1 MNYLLVILISLII
14 FFIVY
19 RYNTKPLETFSS
31 AKVSIQEAP
40 SLNEWGQNAMSYLCN
55 MDTDSMP
62 EKYQFVKFCDKMV
75 RTNEYNKFLV
85 LAVDKP
91 SNFKYKILKY
101 KKDFFYSPTPSKN
114 WYKNVDKKA
123 LGKTL
128 GFYKMNRSTCE
139 KLANQNE
146 DILAIN
152 IKNGGCEIKNSSK
165 LIDLKNSVVY
175 TKSTSIQFTI
185 SFWLKIENLLTFDR
199 NILQV
204 ENSKN
209 RKIKLPQINVNK
221 EKTSLKFTISTTDHN
236 AESIEMPTGNVP
248 YKKWCHIAFTLNGR
262 NIIGYVNSKFVLK
275 ETLTGD
281 PILPDNN
288 TSMYVNKKSSSG
300 IIISKLRII
309 PVAVPRL
316 FIKNILVEEDPM
328 DSQKYLNCLK
338 KYKSMGKEI
347 AHSKCLGD
355 IFKADD
361 YSNDNNINGRNLQL
375 LNEEQ
380 YTKSWISKYY
390 RRPSYKIVNGIVYL
404 SGLIDNVF
412 GKGKILVL
420 PKEARP
426 DKILFFNSGSADR
439 HVRLDVMP
447 KGFIEIGYWSKPNG
461 TVSLDSVTY
470 PLNTGA
476 PLQFRIPL
484 LAYFVKISKPGRSI
498 LNITEVEVYDDSNEN
513 IAKGK
518 MATASSSISGFRPY
532 KAIDGKVKTKASNKQ
547 MWISKNKNDNYL
559 LLDLQGGHRIS
570 KIKII
575 NRTDSNQDSVAGAKI
590 SILDMFKKEVSYQ
603 FWDKSDYKTALKLN
617 KTLKGLECE
626 NWHVKNEF
634 APPVSITGKYN
645 KKRINSYVLTDKKGN
660 ELKNFNKS
668 NQGSQFNFS
677 CKPGFIKSYEHTSNW
692 NSLKNITCSNGKVDS
707 KTYGE
712 DGSPEPPGYSAHP
725 KGIVGAGLG
734 NKVWKGERDCL
745 EFTKSKGGA
754 YFQKYGNRCY
764 VYNNE
769 RKWPCGNTCWKV
781 NMPKNLK
788 YKKWNYK
795 DYSNKGISD
804 HNYCRQTPKHS
815 TWGSKKRGGKLWC
828 YTKDK
833 NTPWGYCGRYG
844 KIARN
849 AKEKFYK
856 PEKVFVFNMTE
867 TVPTGFK
874 PLTWGNWKDTGVR
887 PACYTVIGNLVFLS
901 GFLKFG
907 TVIPVNTFIDQLP
920 SRCRPKTVKIFN
932 VNTNDGVARIH
943 ITEEGKIQYR
953 GGDSKSRGIKGGYLC
968 LDGINY
974 CIEDKLELKLNSGYE
989 SQAATSSSSLNE
1001 NKVLEILAY
1010 NSEDSLL
1017 NKSLSGLT
1025 GNMSISFNIK
1035 ANENG
1040 RQVIFD
1046 KGYGGE
1052 GALSLEPDGKLNY
1065 FYGKKGGYSGGYQ
1078 TFSGPKIQFNEWT
1091 NVALIRDISNKKL
1104 KFFIDGKMVKKTNAA
1119 HSQVGRTAGPLKIG
1133 HGWIN
1138 KFSGSIKNM
1147 VFYKRA
1153 LTNLEVKKLNQ
1164 SSKGEKINYGG
1175 PKVTKHSNGLVTMSG
1190 VIGFKLGKVIENV
1203 CDIHEEVRPN
1213 KMINFFTNQDDK
1225 QAMITITPEG
1235 KVKVSGATTT
1245 SGILTL
1251 DGISYF
1257 TNKL

>member
-19 RYNTKPLETFSS
+19 RYKTKPLETFSS
-31 AKVSIQEAP
+31 AKVSIEEAP
-40 SLNEWGQNAMSYLCN
+40 SINEWGQNAMSYLCN
-55 MDTDSMP
+55 MDIDSMP

-75 RTNEYNKFLV
+75 RTNEYYKFLV

-91 SNFKYKILKY
+91 TNFKYKILKY
-101 KKDFFYSPTPSKN
+101 EKQFFYSPTPSKN

-146 DILAIN
+146 AILAIN
-152 IKNGGCEIKNSSK
+152 MKNGGCEFKNSSK
-165 LIDLKNSVVY
+165 LINLKKSIVY

-185 SFWLKIENLLTFDR
+185 SFWLKIENLLTFNR
-199 NILQV
+199 NILHV

-209 RKIKLPQINVNK
+209 RKIKLPQIDVNK

-236 AESIEMPTGNVP
+236 SESIEIPTGNVP

-281 PILPDNN
+281 PILPDKN
-288 TSMYVNKKSSSG
+288 TTMYVNKKSSSG
-300 IIISKLRII
+300 ITVSKLRII

-338 KYKSMGKEI
+338 KYESMGKEI

-355 IFKADD
+355 IFKADN

-380 YTKSWISKYY
+380 FNKSWISKYY

-404 SGLIDNVF
+404 SGLVANVF

-426 DKILFFNSGSADR
+426 DKILFFNSGSVDT
-439 HVRLDVMP
+439 HVRLDISP
-447 KGFIEIGYWSKPNG
+447 KGFIEVGNWSNPKG
-461 TVSLDSVTY
+461 TVSLDNITY
-470 PLNTGA
+470 PLNMGT
-476 PLQFRIPL
+476 PLQFQIPL
-484 LAYFVKISKPGRSI
+484 LAYFVKISKPGRGI
-498 LNITEVEVYDDSNEN
+498 LNITEVEIYDDSDVN
-513 IAKGK
+513 IGKGK

-547 MWISKNKNDNYL
+547 MWISKNKKDNYIL
-559 LLDLQGGHRIS
+559 IDLQGGHRIN

-626 NWHVKNEF
+626 NWHVKNEY
-634 APPVSITGKYN
+634 APPTSITGTYT
-645 KKRINSYVLTDKKGN
+645 KKGVNSYVLSDKKGN
-660 ELKNFNKS
+660 ELKNFNKNS
-668 NQGSQFNFS
+668 KGDKFNFS
-677 CKPGFIKSYEHTSNW
+677 CEPGFIKSYEHTSNW

-707 KTYGE
+707 KTYGLSSKE
-712 DGSPEPPGYSAHP
+712 TETNQGKKCLPWKTARGGKKSYIAKSDDDNACGDPDSDGFDWCYTSNGSSGYWG
-725 KGIVGAGLG
+725 KC
-734 NKVWKGERDCL
+734 NK
-745 EFTKSKGGA
+745 
-754 YFQKYGNRCY
+754 
-764 VYNNE
+764 
-769 RKWPCGNTCWKV
+769 
-781 NMPKNLK
+781 KNLK

-795 DYSNKGISD
+795 DPSNKGIGD

-815 TWGSKKRGGKLWC
+815 TWGSKKRGSKLWC

-856 PEKVFVFNMTE
+856 PEKVFKFEMTE
-867 TVPTGFK
+867 TVRTGFNS
-874 PLTWGNWKDTGVR
+874 LTWGNWKGTGVR
-887 PACYTVIGNLVFLS
+887 PACYIVVGNLVFLS
-901 GFLKFG
+901 GFLTFG

-932 VNTNDGVARIH
+932 VNVNNGVARIH
-943 ITEEGKIQYR
+943 ITEKGKIQYK
-953 GGDSKSRGIKGGYLC
+953 GGDNQSTGVKGGWLC

-974 CIEDKLELKLNSGYE
+974 CIQDKLELKLNSGYE
-989 SQAATSSSSLNE
+989 SQAAATSSSLNE
-1001 NKVLEILAY
+1001 NKVLEIVSY
-1010 NSEDSLL
+1010 NSEETLL

-1025 GNMSISFNIK
+1025 GNMSVSFNIK
-1035 ANENG
+1035 ASENG

-1065 FYGKKGGYSGGYQ
+1065 YYGKKGGYSGGYQ
-1078 TFSGPKIQFNEWT
+1078 GFSGPRIKFNEWT

-1104 KFFIDGKMVKKTNAA
+1104 KFFIDGKMVKKTNATHTQA
-1119 HSQVGRTAGPLKIG
+1119 GRTAGPLKIG

-1138 KFSGSIKNM
+1138 KISGSIKNM
-1147 VFYKRA
+1147 IFYKRA

-1175 PKVTKHSNGLVTMSG
+1175 PKVTKHENGLVTMSG
-1190 VIGFKLGKVIENV
+1190 VLGFKTGKVIENI
-1203 CDIHEEVRPN
+1203 CNIHEEIRPN
-1213 KMINFFTNQDDK
+1213 KMISFFTNQD
-1225 QAMITITPEG
+1225 
-1235 KVKVSGATTT
+1235 
-1245 SGILTL
+1245 
-1251 DGISYF
+1251 
-1257 TNKL
+1257 NKKYI